1 MSSHPLNNFE
11 LQKYYQK
18 GPKSNGI
25 YSRNNYSKI
34 KDRAY
39 IINLD
44 EYESIETH
52 EIACM
57 WMLKCNILW

>member
-25 YSRNNYSKI
+25 YSRNSYSKI

-52 EIACM
+52 GIACM
-57 WMLKCNILW
+57 